1 MTSMML
7 KGFLRHSIL
16 SSRQQR
22 PKVLFVLWLIIATST
37 TIIQQQHF
45 SKRLNV
51 VTAFSPTRIQSPLHL
66 RSSSLLKQET
76 GNKIST
82 SGTLILLV
90 PTTSQQS
97 SSKTK
102 SNLILYGKKAGRKG
116 GGGGG
121 SSFKS
126 GPGQVQQEKQ
136 SVKDA
141 RFDAATRQYMYT
153 LTGLTKILPDKSKTI
168 LNNIHLAFYPGAKI
182 GVVGLNGSGKSTLLK
197 IMAGIDK
204 EYEGL
209 ARPLPGISIGYL
221 SQEPELPYDTV
232 KQCVDDAV
240 KSSQDILDQ
249 YNELSMKL
257 GDPDLSPD
265 EMNSIISKTDELTN
279 KIEAGTYNNKKHEN

>member
-1 MTSMML
+1 MML
-7 KGFLRHSIL
+7 QGFLRRSVL

-22 PKVLFVLWLIIATST
+22 SKVLFVLWLVIATAT
-37 TIIQQQHF
+37 TIIQQF
-45 SKRLNV
+45 NV
-51 VTAFSPTRIQSPLHL
+51 VTAFSPNRIQPPFHL

-76 GNKIST
+76 DNKNHRYQ
-82 SGTLILLV
+82 ILLV
-90 PTTSQQS
+90 PSTSQQ

-279 KIEAGTYNNKKHEN
+279 KIEAGTYKEKHEKKTNNNLQS